1 MEPRMDVQ
9 IIGLTSGFVLIAI
22 ALVKMAIEHRS
33 DVLHGPYLNQKNRGR
48 FWPMHRRRSVDT
60 ALDRFR
66 LLEAMRRDQLAF
78 GAC

>member
-1 MEPRMDVQ
+1 MEIQM
-9 IIGLTSGFVLIAI
+9 IGLAGGFALIAI

-33 DVLHGPYLNQKNRGR
+33 DVLHGPYLNENQRNRAR
-48 FWPMHRRRSVDT
+48 LWPRRRWGSVDI

-66 LLEAMRRDQLAF
+66 LLEAMRQDQLAS

>member
-1 MEPRMDVQ
+1 MEIQ
-9 IIGLTSGFVLIAI
+9 IIGLAGGFVLIAI

-33 DVLHGPYLNQKNRGR
+33 DVLHGPYLDQKNRAR
-48 FWPMHRRRSVDT
+48 FLRRRRWRSVDT

-66 LLEAMRRDQLAF
+66 SLEAIRQDQLAF

>member
-1 MEPRMDVQ
+1 MDIQ
-9 IIGLTSGFVLIAI
+9 IIGLTSGFVLVAI

-33 DVLHGPYLNQKNRGR
+33 DVLHGPYLNQKTRGR
-48 FWPMHRRRSVDT
+48 FWPRHHRRSVDI

-66 LLEAMRRDQLAF
+66 LLEGMRQHQLAS